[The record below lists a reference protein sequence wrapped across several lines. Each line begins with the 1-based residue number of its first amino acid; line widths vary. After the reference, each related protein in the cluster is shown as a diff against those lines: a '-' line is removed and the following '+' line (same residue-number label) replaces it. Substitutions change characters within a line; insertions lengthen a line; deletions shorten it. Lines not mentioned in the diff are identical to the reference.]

1 LEQTVQRRGF
11 SATVVLLTALAG
23 CGDGLTRV
31 SVEGKITAKGKPID
45 NAAIQ
50 FIPTGAT
57 KGEGGIGRSDSAG
70 NFILT
75 GSRQGHQGIV
85 PGEYKVRVMRLVGLD
100 GSILPPDAK
109 EVENPSKETVPA
121 PYASA
126 ESPLRVT
133 VPDAGGPVTI
143 DIPEALLDRK

>member
-1 LEQTVQRRGF
+1 MQRRYF
-11 SATVVLLTALAG
+11 SATLVLLAALAG

-31 SVEGKITAKGKPID
+31 SVEGKITAKGKPVD
-45 NAAIQ
+45 NATIQ

-70 NFILT
+70 NFTLT
-75 GSRQGHQGIV
+75 GSRQGRQGVV
-85 PGEYKVRVMRLVGLD
+85 PGEYKVRVSRRVGLD
-100 GSILPPDAK
+100 GTILPPEAK
-109 EVENPSKETVPA
+109 EVENPSKETVPTQ
-121 PYASA
+121 YASA

-133 VPDAGGPVTI
+133 VPDTGGSLAI